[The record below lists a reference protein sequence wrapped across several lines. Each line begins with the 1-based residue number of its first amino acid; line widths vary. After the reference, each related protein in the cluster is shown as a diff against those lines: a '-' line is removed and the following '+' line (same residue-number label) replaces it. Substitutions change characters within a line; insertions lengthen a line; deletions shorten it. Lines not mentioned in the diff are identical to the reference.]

1 MYQTIKRGSKLPDS
15 VAEIKPNAANCL
27 EVKLLKEEVVSL
39 RAQLAEAKI
48 KVKALE
54 NNVFTAT
61 SDTPREEQKNSLVDH
76 FEHFKQLLRK
86 STTEGMF

>member
-48 KVKALE
+48 KVKAL
-54 NNVFTAT
+54 
-61 SDTPREEQKNSLVDH
+61 
-76 FEHFKQLLRK
+76 
-86 STTEGMF
+86 